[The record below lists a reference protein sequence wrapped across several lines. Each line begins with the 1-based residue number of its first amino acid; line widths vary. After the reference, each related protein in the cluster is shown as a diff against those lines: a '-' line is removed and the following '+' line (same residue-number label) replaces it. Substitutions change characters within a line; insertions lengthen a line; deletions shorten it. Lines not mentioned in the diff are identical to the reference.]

1 MTSVLEIFRS
11 PWGSD
16 SSRIGAKRVVG
27 GINDEYK
34 IENWGGRREN
44 GQERTIKSKDPIP
57 LPNLMA

>member
-34 IENWGGRREN
+34 IENWGEGGRMVRKE
-44 GQERTIKSKDPIP
+44 P
-57 LPNLMA
+57 